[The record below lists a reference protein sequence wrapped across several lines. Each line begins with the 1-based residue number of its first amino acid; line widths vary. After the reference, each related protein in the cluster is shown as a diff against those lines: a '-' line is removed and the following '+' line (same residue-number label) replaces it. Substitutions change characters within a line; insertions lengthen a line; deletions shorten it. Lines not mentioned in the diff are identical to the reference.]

1 MTPLSLL
8 AGRAVVT
15 VIVTN
20 TRFVYKTIYLGLIVM
35 FLLKECT
42 TTTILRRLFFI
53 FLFIFFCVR
62 IKTRILAKIM
72 SYNVPG
78 MIWASLIYCLQL
90 RFRLRLCECIFSS
103 EPSLLAKEHYD
114 KASPEIRPAASLD
127 TCSYCEHTGFT
138 LHVKASCVKKS

>member
-1 MTPLSLL
+1 MAPLSLL

-42 TTTILRRLFFI
+42 APTILRRLFFI
-53 FLFIFFCVR
+53 FLFFFCVR
-62 IKTRILAKIM
+62 IKTRNLAKIM

-78 MIWASLIYCLQL
+78 LI
-90 RFRLRLCECIFSS
+90 
-103 EPSLLAKEHYD
+103 
-114 KASPEIRPAASLD
+114 
-127 TCSYCEHTGFT
+127 
-138 LHVKASCVKKS
+138 